1 MDDTTARRPSPLE
14 RLLGLHAGDATIA
27 LPAILCGFCLFSGYS
42 VAKPLRDAVGASL
55 GTTAVAKL
63 QTGTFFAMIAASAV
77 VGLLVSRLSWKT
89 FVLVASTTWV
99 VGAAIIAGFFA
110 WAGPETSFVVDGA
123 FFIAVSVFNLLSLSI
138 FWATLSDIFD
148 AERAKRAFPSIGLGL
163 TFGNIAGSWFVTTY
177 AKTIPYSAFI
187 AVSCAMLIVAGLC
200 TVWILRFAPARAH
213 ARHRTPGGS
222 IAEMIEGMR
231 TAFSSSYLLRLS
243 GYLFLYSVT
252 GTLVYM
258 LQTSILNTTFA
269 NPDKAAMRGAIAQVT
284 GRIDLYANI
293 LTAALQLFVAGR
305 ILRWVGIGVALTLTP
320 FSTLAAIGLL
330 TFSPTVAMLVPVQVA
345 RRGMHYALDR
355 PAREVLY
362 TVVSIVERYK
372 SKSFIDTFV
381 YRFGDVIGGWTQ
393 QILERIGPAPGAL
406 GASALCLAFAGLGVS
421 LGRSLRFRER
431 QALEANRIATCPIC
445 SYDLRGLAPEVACPE
460 CGADAETRAAEQL
473 RHAPLA
479 KGSAHSSD
487 TIKNSVPN

>member
-1 MDDTTARRPSPLE
+1 MASKDDPTTRLAGPLE
-14 RLLGLHAGDATIA
+14 RLLGLHAGDGALV
-27 LPAILCGFCLFSGYS
+27 LPAILCGFCLFTGYS

-55 GTTAVAKL
+55 GTTAVAQL
-63 QTGTFFAMIAASAV
+63 QTGTFLAMIGASAV

-89 FVLVASTTWV
+89 FVLVANATWV
-99 VGAAIIAGFFA
+99 VGAAVIALFFA
-110 WAGPETSFVVDGA
+110 LAGTETSLFMDGA

-163 TFGNIAGSWFVTTY
+163 TFGNIAGSWFVATY
-177 AKTIPYSAFI
+177 AKVIPYSAFI
-187 AVSCAMLIVAGLC
+187 GVSCGMLFVAGIC
-200 TVWILRFAPARAH
+200 TAWILRFAPARAH
-213 ARHRTPGGS
+213 QKHRTPGGS

-258 LQTSILNTTFA
+258 LQVGILNTTFA
-269 NPDKAAMRGAIAQVT
+269 NPDKGAMRGAIAQVT

-293 LTAALQLFVAGR
+293 LTAVLQLFIAGR
-305 ILRWVGIGVALTLTP
+305 ILRFVGIAVALTLTP
-320 FSTLAAIGLL
+320 LSTLAAIGLL
-330 TFSPTVAMLVPVQVA
+330 SYSPTVAMLVPVQVA
-345 RRGMHYALDR
+345 RRGMHYAIDR

-362 TVVSIVERYK
+362 TVVSSIERYK

-393 QILERIGPAPGAL
+393 QLLEKVGPAPGAI
-406 GASALCLAFAGLGVS
+406 GASALCIVFAGLGVS
-421 LGRSLRFRER
+421 LGRSLHRRER
-431 QALEANRIATCPIC
+431 EARANA
-445 SYDLRGLAPEVACPE
+445 
-460 CGADAETRAAEQL
+460 AD
-473 RHAPLA
+473 
-479 KGSAHSSD
+479 SA
-487 TIKNSVPN
+487 VPA

>member
-1 MDDTTARRPSPLE
+1 MASKDDSPTRQAGPVE
-14 RLLGLHAGDATIA
+14 KLLGLHPGDGALV

-55 GTTAVAKL
+55 GTTAVAQL
-63 QTGTFFAMIAASAV
+63 QTGTFFAMIAASAI

-89 FVLVASTTWV
+89 FVLVANGTWV
-99 VGAAIIAGFFA
+99 VGAAVIASFFA
-110 WAGPETSFVVDGA
+110 LAGTETSLVMDGA

-163 TFGNIAGSWFVTTY
+163 TFGNIAGSWFVATY
-177 AKTIPYSAFI
+177 AKEIPYSAFI
-187 AVSCAMLIVAGLC
+187 AVSCGMLIIAGLC
-200 TVWILRFAPARAH
+200 TIWILRFAPARAGQK
-213 ARHRTPGGS
+213 HRTPGGS
-222 IAEMIEGMR
+222 FVEMVEGMR

-258 LQTSILNTTFA
+258 LQVSILNTTFA
-269 NPDKAAMRGAIAQVT
+269 NPDKAVMRGAIAQVT

-293 LTAALQLFVAGR
+293 LTAGLQLFVAGR
-305 ILRWVGIGVALTLTP
+305 ILRFVGIAVALTLTP
-320 FSTLAAIGLL
+320 LTTLAAIGLL
-330 TFSPTVAMLVPVQVA
+330 TYSPTVAMLVPVQIT

-362 TVVSIVERYK
+362 TVVSVIERYK

-393 QILERIGPAPGAL
+393 QLLERVGPAPGAA
-406 GASALCLAFAGLGVS
+406 GASVLCVVFAGLGVS
-421 LGRSLRFRER
+421 LGRSLRDREARARLTFASR
-431 QALEANRIATCPIC
+431 QCPVC
-445 SYDLRGLAPEVACPE
+445 SYDQSGLAAGAPCPE
-460 CGADAETRAAEQL
+460 CGTDAKTQHDLVQEQM
-473 RHAPLA
+473 RHKPYVA
-479 KGSAHSSD
+479 
-487 TIKNSVPN
+487 